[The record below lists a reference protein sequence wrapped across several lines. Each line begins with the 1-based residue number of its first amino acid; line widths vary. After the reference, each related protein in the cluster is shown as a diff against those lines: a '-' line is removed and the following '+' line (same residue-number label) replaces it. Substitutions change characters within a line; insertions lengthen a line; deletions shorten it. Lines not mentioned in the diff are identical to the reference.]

1 MKPQDESKRLKILHN
16 CFGEVAFC
24 GTAGQNFAQDAVEH
38 IIPAN
43 EVYGLGRRLQPPN
56 ADCVQITACFFWKVL
71 SIYSLRLFLS
81 VQWSLHADNSQ
92 RHLFRVGLDLFPRVM
107 SPPLDISCMCFLFCS
122 FALYGPCRDS
132 GSLPF
137 VFGVLMWQFK
147 LHLLMSAALSA
158 T

>member
-16 CFGEVAFC
+16 CFGEVEFC

-43 EVYGLGRRLQPPN
+43 EVCGLGRRLQPPN
-56 ADCVQITACFFWKVL
+56 ADCVQIAACFFLKVL

-107 SPPLDISCMCFLFCS
+107 SPLDISCMCFLFCS
-122 FALYGPCRDS
+122 FALYGRRDS
-132 GSLPF
+132 GSKNPF
-137 VFGVLMWQFK
+137 SLVSGN
-147 LHLLMSAALSA
+147 SNC